1 MNAHTLLSSGVF
13 DTIGY
18 IDAGAGSMLLQ
29 AAMAGLLTGAFF
41 IKTQWKALKA
51 FASSIFVKNRA
62 R

>member
-1 MNAHTLLSSGVF
+1 MTHLLLPNGAL
-13 DTIGY
+13 DTIAY

-29 AAMAGLLTGAFF
+29 AAAAGLLTGAFF

-51 FASSIFVKNRA
+51 IAANAISKRTT